1 MRAGACAPAHQ
12 VGHPAGLRLL
22 PTCPPGQAGKL
33 AFMSAFRIRVTLAVL
48 IIAAGI
54 AFFWLA
60 QHGAGAYAGALRI

>member
-1 MRAGACAPAHQ
+1 
-12 VGHPAGLRLL
+12 
-22 PTCPPGQAGKL
+22 
-33 AFMSAFRIRVTLAVL
+33 MSAFRIRVTLAVL